1 MADSAPFPRPLS
13 PAESAWLA
21 YLLPAGHPGYVR
33 FLASLEGYI
42 VLGEGRWGIDDF
54 VLGPA
59 GGAEIDRTEGMQPIV
74 AYGEIIMSDSG
85 GREEVMTLAVH
96 QPNDDRLVEFQ
107 ISGLDA
113 VADAGEW
120 REARRWSY
128 SYWSPGSP
136 CPATG
141 GPVREISLDAR
152 GELLL
157 AISPV
162 KRVLWLHDRAD
173 MTSTLVPVTNYYNEL
188 MLLKGIRDP
197 AIALNHRR
205 LFTALDE
212 FTDVDLRLAFI
223 RYNMS
228 FRKIDPERLREDA
241 PVQPRKEGLL
251 GRVFKAFKGNGD
263 D

>member
-1 MADSAPFPRPLS
+1 MADPSQFPRELS
-13 PAESAWLA
+13 PVEWAWLA
-21 YLLPAGHPGYVR
+21 YLLPADRPGYAR
-33 FLASLEGYI
+33 FLGSLDGY
-42 VLGEGRWGIDDF
+42 VLLGEGRWGTDDF
-54 VLGPA
+54 VLGPV

-74 AYGEIIMSDSG
+74 AYGEIIMVAPG

-96 QPNDDRLVEFQ
+96 QPNDDGLVEFQ

-113 VADAGEW
+113 VADSGEW
-120 REARRWSY
+120 TEARRWSY
-128 SYWSPGSP
+128 SRWNPGNP

-141 GPVREISLDAR
+141 GPVREIGLDAK

-157 AISPV
+157 TVSPV

-197 AIALNHRR
+197 GIALDHRR
-205 LFTALDE
+205 LFTALDD

-228 FRKIDPERLREDA
+228 FRKIDPERLREA
-241 PVQPRKEGLL
+241 TPSQPRREGLL
-251 GRVFKAFKGNGD
+251 GRVLNVFKGNGD